1 MSFTIQRGTNISHWL
16 SQSKKRGVERKTFI
30 TRQDIQWLAE
40 LGLDHVRIPIDEEQM
55 WDESGCLEHEAFDL
69 LQSALDWCAEAGL
82 RAIVDLHIL
91 RSHYFLDK
99 SPKLYTD
106 MAEVQRFVGLWRSL
120 SEQLR
125 SRPTDLVAYE
135 LLNEAVAPDPQDW
148 NRVLGVAF
156 NAVRTLEPERTIV
169 LGSNTFCIPDTFD
182 QLAVPQDDH
191 LILTFHFYYPMLVT
205 HYTAHWVPFGAYNGP
220 INYPGQPIPTEALG
234 QLGPIPEQFG
244 GGMPSLNNPYDID
257 AMHAQLSK
265 PLAVREKTGHPLY
278 CGEFGCY
285 LQTPQP
291 LRVAWYRDFIQV
303 LRDHGIAWANW
314 SYKEDFGFRSDEGV
328 DQEVIDILFG

>member
-1 MSFTIQRGTNISHWL
+1 MPFTIQKGTNVSHWL
-16 SQSKKRGVERKTFI
+16 SQSKKRGSDRKNWFTQ
-30 TRQDIQWLAE
+30 QDVKWLADH
-40 LGLDHVRIPIDEEQM
+40 GLDHVRIPIDEEQM
-55 WDESGCLEHEAFDL
+55 WDEAGCPEPEAFDL

-91 RSHYFLDK
+91 RSHYFLEE
-99 SPKLYTD
+99 SPKLYSD
-106 MAEVQRFVGLWRSL
+106 PAEAVRFAGLWQSL

-125 SRPTDLVAYE
+125 DRPTDQVAYE
-135 LLNEAVAPDPQDW
+135 LLNEAAAPDPQDW
-148 NRVLGVAF
+148 NRVLKVAF
-156 NAVRTLEPERTIV
+156 NAVRNLEPERTIV
-169 LGSNTFCIPDTFD
+169 LGSNTFCMPNTFD
-182 QLAVPQDDH
+182 QLAIPQDDH

-205 HYTAHWVPFGAYNGP
+205 HYTAHWAPFGSYRGP
-220 INYPGQPIPTEALG
+220 IHYPGQPIRPDEMA
-234 QLGPIPEQFG
+234 QIPE
-244 GGMPSLNNPYDID
+244 PYASQLAPHNAPYGIE
-257 AMHAQLSK
+257 AMHAELRK

-303 LRDHGIAWANW
+303 LREHNIAWANW
-314 SYKEDFGFRSDEGV
+314 SYKEDFGFRLPDGP